1 MVTLFDGWL
10 VALLAFLVLLS
21 WPRSDFLD
29 PKYIL
34 LQLVDFGSVKGC
46 TIFLITTDDVLD
58 SLALAAYY

>member
-10 VALLAFLVLLS
+10 VALLSFLVLLS

-34 LQLVDFGSVKGC
+34 LQLVDFGEGLYY
-46 TIFLITTDDVLD
+46 IFLIRTDDVLD

>member
-34 LQLVDFGSVKGC
+34 LQLVDFGEGLYY
-46 TIFLITTDDVLD
+46 IFLIRTDDVLD

>member
-34 LQLVDFGSVKGC
+34 LQLVDFGEGMYY
-46 TIFLITTDDVLD
+46 IFLIRTDDVLD